1 MRSLLRPLSLHESRH
16 VKFKAKAD
24 LSSPAS
30 YRGKPYWQN
39 LFPVVA
45 FFKSTILAGCLK
57 FCHIPSSGLLP
68 RRDSRVSS
76 IAKDGLLCAQKVRA
90 TPTPTTGFRMRG
102 ARSEYIAIPA
112 FRSALRNPTSQA
124 RGLTPLSGLSRYLFG
139 QAHISQ
145 WAGLSFPASKRYSKA
160 TAAASAE
167 QRHRG

>member
-1 MRSLLRPLSLHESRH
+1 MSLLRPLRLYLRRY
-16 VKFKAKAD
+16 VKSKAKAD

-30 YRGKPYWQN
+30 CCGKPYWRN

-45 FFKSTILAGCLK
+45 FLESTMLAGWLK

-68 RRDSRVSS
+68 QRDSRVAS

-90 TPTPTTGFRMRG
+90 APPPTTGFRMRG

-145 WAGLSFPASKRYSKA
+145 WAGLSFPTSKRYSKA